1 MADRAGRQYQ
11 RPEPSRERGHHLRQ
25 PPRGYHW
32 VQSGNDFLLVAITTG
47 VIASILLN
55 Q

>member
-1 MADRAGRQYQ
+1 MQVDG
-11 RPEPSRERGHHLRQ
+11 
-25 PPRGYHW
+25 
-32 VQSGNDFLLVAITTG
+32 DFLLVAITTG